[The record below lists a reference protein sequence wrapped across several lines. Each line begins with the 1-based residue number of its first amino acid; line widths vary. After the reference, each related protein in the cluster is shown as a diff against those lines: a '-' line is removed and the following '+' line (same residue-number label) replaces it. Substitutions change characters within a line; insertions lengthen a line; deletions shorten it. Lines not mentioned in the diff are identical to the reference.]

1 MIGRLLTAALV
12 SGVLAGVL
20 ISVVHHFTT
29 TPIILHAEH
38 YEGMGGDDQTVMMWS
53 DEVAGG
59 QFYLAH
65 GDEEH
70 GDEVWAPENGLE
82 RTLYTSLANIITGVA
97 FASLLIAGFHMR
109 GDPVD
114 GRKGVAWGV
123 AGFVVFALAPAV
135 GLPPE
140 LPGTLAGSVEAR
152 QFWWAF
158 AAVSTGA
165 GLWFLL
171 LTRHIA
177 LHAAGVLLIALPHI
191 VGAPQAVLGRTV
203 PPELA
208 AHFVAASLGTGL
220 VFWALLGWIGGKSYQ
235 RFVERPAEI

>member
-12 SGVLAGVL
+12 SGVLVGVL

-38 YEGMGGDDQTVMMWS
+38 YEGTGGDEQAMVMWS
-53 DEVAGG
+53 DSVAGG

-82 RTLYTSLANIITGVA
+82 RTLFTSLANIITGVA
-97 FASLLIAGFHMR
+97 FAALLMAGFYMR

-123 AGFVVFALAPAV
+123 AGFVVFGLAPAM

-158 AAVSTGA
+158 AAISTGA

-171 LTRHIA
+171 LTHHIA
-177 LHAAGVLLIALPHI
+177 MHAAGVLLIALPHI
-191 VGAPQAVLGRTV
+191 VGSPPTVLGGPV

-220 VFWALLGWIGGKSYQ
+220 IFWALLGWIGGKSYQ
-235 RFVERPAEI
+235 RFVERPAEN